1 MPKVVGAID
10 GTHIHIKAPKED
22 TISYVNRKKYTS
34 IILQGV
40 CDSGMNF
47 IDCLVGWP
55 GSVHDAKVL
64 QNSEVYSNVLQN
76 GKDYLF
82 GAEGYLLGDA
92 AYPLK
97 EWLMTPFKNFGQLT
111 QEQKVYNEAHS
122 STRCIIERAFALLK
136 GRFRKLKY
144 MDVEILEDILLFI
157 MASCILHN
165 ICLWREEDIHDM
177 MEEGQNHVNSA
188 NDGDGLPGQLEEY
201 GDAAAIRK
209 RLYLVDVVQQ

>member
-1 MPKVVGAID
+1 
-10 GTHIHIKAPKED
+10 
-22 TISYVNRKKYTS
+22 
-34 IILQGV
+34 
-40 CDSGMNF
+40 MNF

-55 GSVHDAKVL
+55 GSVHDARVL
-64 QNSEVYSNVLQN
+64 QNSEI

-97 EWLMTPFKNFGQLT
+97 EWLMIPFKNFGQLT
-111 QEQKVYNEAHS
+111 QEQKVYNEALS
-122 STRCIIERAFALLK
+122 STRCKIKRAFALLK

-144 MDVEILEDILLFI
+144 MDVEILEDISLFI

-177 MEEGQNHVNSA
+177 MEEGRNHVNYA

-201 GDAAAIRK
+201 GDAAAI
-209 RLYLVDVVQQ
+209 LYLVDVVQQ